1 VNAARRLPLALA
13 LACCAALPALA
24 PAPAQAKRYTVLA
37 TGDSMIQTVDG
48 FLKRRLERPKRVRVL
63 SDARISTGLSKPLLL
78 DWPRHA
84 QRQVKRLRPRAT
96 VVFIGANDGFPMRG
110 TACCGSG
117 WIAEYARR
125 AQKMMRTYL
134 FGRRGRVYWL
144 LVPQA
149 RGGFFRRIFPAV
161 NTALRLAAKPLGKRV
176 RLIRLNRVFTPGG
189 RFRQFITW
197 HGRRVNARQKD
208 GVHLS
213 VQGASIAASYVIR
226 RMRGD
231 HVLSQ
236 PKKKRRRPKSR

>member
-1 VNAARRLPLALA
+1 VSAARRLALGLAVISLSVVNSG
-13 LACCAALPALA
+13 
-24 PAPAQAKRYTVLA
+24 PAQAKRYTVLA
-37 TGDSMIQTVDG
+37 TGDSMIQILDG
-48 FLKRRLERPKRVRVL
+48 FLKERLESPHRVRVL

-78 DWPRHA
+78 DWPRLA

-96 VVFIGANDGFPMRG
+96 VMFIGANDGFPMRG
-110 TACCGSG
+110 QSCCGPG
-117 WIAEYARR
+117 WRAEYARR

-144 LVPQA
+144 LLPQA

-161 NTALRLAAKPLGKRV
+161 NIALRNAAKPLGKRV

-197 HGRRVNARQKD
+197 HGRRVDARQKD

-213 VQGASIAASYVIR
+213 VAGASIAATYVVR

-231 HVLSQ
+231 HVLSA
-236 PKKKRRRPKSR
+236 PRRKSRRELRRGT

>member
-1 VNAARRLPLALA
+1 
-13 LACCAALPALA
+13 
-24 PAPAQAKRYTVLA
+24 
-37 TGDSMIQTVDG
+37 
-48 FLKRRLERPKRVRVL
+48 VL

-84 QRQVKRLRPRAT
+84 RSQVKRLRPRAT

-110 TACCGSG
+110 QACCGAG

-134 FGRRGRVYWL
+134 FGGRGRVYWL
-144 LVPQA
+144 LLPQA

-161 NTALRLAAKPLGKRV
+161 NTALSQAAKPLGKRV

-189 RFRQFITW
+189 RFRQFINW
-197 HGRRVNARQKD
+197 HGHRVDARQKD

-213 VQGASIAASYVIR
+213 VAGASIAATYVVR

-236 PKKKRRRPKSR
+236 PKRKKRRQKKGA